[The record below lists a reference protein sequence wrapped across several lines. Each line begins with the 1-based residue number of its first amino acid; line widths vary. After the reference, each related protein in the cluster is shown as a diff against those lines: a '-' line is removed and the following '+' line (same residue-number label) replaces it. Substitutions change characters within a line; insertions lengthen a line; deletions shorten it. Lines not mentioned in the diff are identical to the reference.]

1 MLLIKLTRFLIMSQL
16 ASTQERQ
23 TGMLRD
29 MNMNLED
36 YRGHIDRVIREMSG
50 ETVLNGSHSHATI
63 LIERM
68 FANAERSMD
77 ILTRKFDPRVF
88 GTSEAIEQAELF
100 LGDSD
105 RKARVLLE
113 ELEESHLSSHPF
125 IQRLRGFW
133 EFGNLEIK
141 VLPKKYADDI
151 NLNFAVMDD
160 SGYRFERDKSKPIA
174 VAAFG
179 DKDFPKRL
187 KEFFDTLWDISAPVQ
202 LSELAPAC

>member
-1 MLLIKLTRFLIMSQL
+1 
-16 ASTQERQ
+16 
-23 TGMLRD
+23 MLRD
-29 MNMNLED
+29 MIMNLED
-36 YRGHIDRVIREMSG
+36 YRGHIDRVIREMTG

-68 FANAERSMD
+68 FANAEHSMD

-113 ELEESHLSSHPF
+113 EVDESHLSSHPF
-125 IQRLRGFW
+125 IQKLRGFW
-133 EFGNLEIK
+133 GPGNLEIK
-141 VLPKKYADDI
+141 VLPTHLAQGI
-151 NLNFAVMDD
+151 NVNFAVMDD
-160 SGYRFERDKSKPIA
+160 SGYRFERDKSRPVA

-179 DKDFPKRL
+179 EKEFPARL
-187 KEFFDTLWDISAPVQ
+187 KEFFNSLWDMSKPVQ
-202 LSELAPAC
+202 LPALASAN